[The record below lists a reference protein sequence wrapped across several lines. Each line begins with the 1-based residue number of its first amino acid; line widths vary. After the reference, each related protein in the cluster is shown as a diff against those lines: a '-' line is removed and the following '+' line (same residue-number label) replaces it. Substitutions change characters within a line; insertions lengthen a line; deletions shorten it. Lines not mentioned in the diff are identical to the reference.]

1 MYNQHTSGMATTRHR
16 SLAERGGR
24 RAFVTDKVLAHTNKR
39 KEKKKGEKKCQEK
52 PKFTNLKKDSST

>member
-24 RAFVTDKVLAHTNKR
+24 RAFVTDKGLAHTNKR
-39 KEKKKGEKKCQEK
+39 KENKKGEKKCQEK